1 MKNIV
6 FILSKEL
13 AKDVISENLEKETFV
28 NFSEKTI
35 RMMLRMDIEP
45 KDKTINSIHGGIKAI
60 KKKREKCFQKKVLRA
75 TT

>member
-1 MKNIV
+1 
-6 FILSKEL
+6 
-13 AKDVISENLEKETFV
+13 
-28 NFSEKTI
+28 
-35 RMMLRMDIEP
+35 MLRMDIEP